1 MDEASVIT
9 TPWDQINGKNIL
21 EAMEKINSLEKELVD
36 EHEHHH
42 HHHDGDK
49 CCCGHDHDH
58 EHHHD
63 EECGCGHD
71 HHDHEHHHDEECGHD
86 HHDHEH
92 HHDGECGCGHHHEH
106 GHHHADDVF
115 TSMGIE
121 TAHKF
126 TEDELSAI
134 IDQLAKDKKFG
145 EVLRAKGIVPAAEGE
160 WFHFDLV
167 PEETEV
173 RRGAADF
180 TGRVC
185 VIGSNLEEDKIK
197 ELFKVS

>member
-1 MDEASVIT
+1 M
-9 TPWDQINGKNIL
+9 
-21 EAMEKINSLEKELVD
+21 
-36 EHEHHH
+36 
-42 HHHDGDK
+42 
-49 CCCGHDHDH
+49 
-58 EHHHD
+58 
-63 EECGCGHD
+63 
-71 HHDHEHHHDEECGHD
+71 
-86 HHDHEH
+86 
-92 HHDGECGCGHHHEH
+92 
-106 GHHHADDVF
+106 
-115 TSMGIE
+115 SMGIE